1 MLQLSDDYSDPYDL
15 RKQGAVVTAVVHE
28 PVEVKVVPR
37 TDTSEGDYSV
47 PYDLKNRN
55 KGISCNDH
63 FFYLV
68 FTLAP
73 HYRATVWKSYNLM
86 SYFKLA

>member
-63 FFYLV
+63 FFLPGVYTGTSLSCNS
-68 FTLAP
+68 LEII
-73 HYRATVWKSYNLM
+73 
-86 SYFKLA
+86 